1 MDAVLLALAQ
11 RLRVG
16 VGLVAGHP
24 AAEAVLLCGCA
35 PDDAQVVAAVLLAIA
50 QRLRVAVGR
59 PAEHLAALA
68 ILLCCCALH
77 TSELGRIVVRAET
90 RACVTKTVSLGG
102 IWKWAWAAGPSTE
115 QPGAAEAALLEHAS
129 LPKFSGFAQGNEP
142 GPIRQRLPS
151 LHVPSHCPGT
161 ISHCPSRTARRR
173 PPAVHFFCFGG
184 GGCGQARAA
193 SSRAAFRLFDFFSS
207 RSSSLRC
214 ARNAL
219 GLPALTRFF
228 RFSR

>member
-1 MDAVLLALAQ
+1 MGGKCAGAGRRAHSSVSFVRPSGSAHRRSSESPSSRA
-11 RLRVG
+11 RLIGDDR
-16 VGLVAGHP
+16 AG
-24 AAEAVLLCGCA
+24 
-35 PDDAQVVAAVLLAIA
+35 
-50 QRLRVAVGR
+50 
-59 PAEHLAALA
+59 
-68 ILLCCCALH
+68 
-77 TSELGRIVVRAET
+77 RAYHRST
-90 RACVTKTVSLGG
+90 LGG
-102 IWKWAWAAGPSTE
+102 IWKWAWAAGPSIE
-115 QPGAAEAALLEHAS
+115 QPGAAEAALLEQAS

-173 PPAVHFFCFGG
+173 PSAVHFFCFGG
-184 GGCGQARAA
+184 LGCGRARAA
-193 SSRAAFRLFDFFSS
+193 SSRAAFRLFAFFSS
-207 RSSSLRC
+207 RSSSLRR

>member
-1 MDAVLLALAQ
+1 MVLVVEAVLLALAQ

-24 AAEAVLLCGCA
+24 AAEAILLCGCA

-90 RACVTKTVSLGG
+90 RA
-102 IWKWAWAAGPSTE
+102 
-115 QPGAAEAALLEHAS
+115 
-129 LPKFSGFAQGNEP
+129 
-142 GPIRQRLPS
+142 
-151 LHVPSHCPGT
+151 
-161 ISHCPSRTARRR
+161 
-173 PPAVHFFCFGG
+173 
-184 GGCGQARAA
+184 
-193 SSRAAFRLFDFFSS
+193 
-207 RSSSLRC
+207 
-214 ARNAL
+214 
-219 GLPALTRFF
+219 
-228 RFSR
+228 